1 MTGLETILIGAGSL
15 FVGSVGTWLTLSK
28 LYVSKRECELQTKGL
43 ARMSEKLDLLYSI
56 MREVVQ
62 FLPIDNKEK
71 ARILNMRPI
80 PRSES

>member
-28 LYVSKRECELQTKGL
+28 LYVSKRECELQTRGL
-43 ARMSEKLDLLYSI
+43 VKQSEKLDHLYSM
-56 MREVVQ
+56 MREVIMC
-62 FLPIDNKEK
+62 LPIDNKEK

-80 PRSES
+80 PRSEL